1 MKKLNYLLAF
11 ILSLLLIYSC
21 TKESQEIAKDE
32 EIRNFTQMDL
42 LNCIR
47 ISSPQVSPDGQWVLY
62 QQSIPI
68 FDENR
73 MNSEIMAVSINGIK
87 TINLSNHPKSD
98 HSAIWSPDGKQIAFI
113 SNRNGSLQIYM
124 MDFPNGKPRKITK
137 ISAGTAN
144 LLWSPDSQ
152 YILWSSDVKID
163 QSPIEKYPNLKKAK
177 VRIYD
182 EIPVRHW
189 DEWNDEYYQHIFFMP
204 VKGGEIT
211 DILEGERYEAPLKP
225 WGGREQIAFSPD
237 ANEIAY
243 TSKKVQDYALSTNSD
258 IYIYNIQTKETVNI
272 TEGMAG
278 YDMDPIYSPDGKW
291 IAFRSQEK
299 AGFESDRIRLM
310 LYDRNSGKITEL
322 TKHLDQWVEEA
333 IWAPDSKSLY
343 ITITDSGTYQ
353 IYNIDLQGK
362 FEKITNGQHNFG
374 RGLSITPDGKEL
386 VYCKQNMKMPLEIYK
401 LNLKSFQEQAL
412 TSANTKKFAKFNDIT
427 IEERWFTAIDGK
439 KIHSWIIYPPD
450 FDKNQKYPMLTFCQ
464 GGPQNMVSQVFH
476 YRWNFFTMASH
487 GYVIVAPNRRGLPG
501 FGQQWNDAI
510 SQDWGGKA
518 MQDILSV
525 TDAMAEEP
533 FIDKQRLGAIGASAG
548 GYAVFWLA
556 GNHNK
561 RFKAFVAHT
570 GVFNLVSMY
579 GSTEELFFTNWENGG
594 PYWEPQYTDNYKKH
608 SPHEYAKNWDTP
620 IMISTG
626 ELDYR
631 VPYTQSLEAFT
642 VAQLKKL
649 PSKFV
654 IFPTQGH
661 LILSLQEAVLWYNE
675 FFEFLDKYL
684 MN

>member
-1 MKKLNYLLAF
+1 MKKMMFSFFVLVSILLF
-11 ILSLLLIYSC
+11 ISC
-21 TKESQEIAKDE
+21 GKDAKEQKKVE
-32 EIRNFTQMDL
+32 EIREFTQMDL

-47 ISSPQVSPDGQWVLY
+47 INAPQVSPDGNWVIF

-68 FDENR
+68 FEENR
-73 MNSEIMAVSINGIK
+73 MNSEIMAVSINGTKI
-87 TINLSNHPKSD
+87 TNISNHPKSD
-98 HSAIWSPDGKQIAFI
+98 HSAVFSPDGKKLAFI
-113 SNRNGSLQIYM
+113 SNRNGSQQIYI
-124 MDFPNGKPRKITK
+124 MDFPNGKPRKVTNIPT
-137 ISAGTAN
+137 GTAN
-144 LLWSPDSQ
+144 LLWSPDGQ
-152 YILWSSDVKID
+152 YLLWTSDVKID
-163 QSPIEKYPNLKKAK
+163 QTPSEKYPALKKAK
-177 VRIYD
+177 VRMYS
-182 EIPVRHW
+182 ELPVRHW
-189 DEWNDEYYQHIFFMP
+189 DEWNDEYYQHIFIMP
-204 VKGGEIT
+204 AKGGEII
-211 DILEGERYEAPLKP
+211 DIMEGERYESPMKP

-237 ANEIAY
+237 ASEIAY

-258 IYIYNIQTKETVNI
+258 IYIYNIKTKETKNI
-272 TEGMAG
+272 TDGMPG

-291 IAFRSQEK
+291 IAFRSQER

-310 LYDRNSGKITEL
+310 LYDRQSGKITEL
-322 TKHLDQWVEEA
+322 TKNLDQWVEEA

-353 IYNIDLQGK
+353 IYNIDINGK
-362 FEKITNGQHNFG
+362 YVKITNGSYNFG
-374 RGLSITPDGKEL
+374 RGIAISPDGKEL
-386 VYCKQNMKMPLEIYK
+386 IYCKQSMKMPVELYK
-401 LNLKSFQEQAL
+401 LNLKTNQEIAL
-412 TSANTKKFAKFNDIT
+412 TAANTDNFKKFKDVK

-450 FDKNQKYPMLTFCQ
+450 FDKNKKYPMLTFCQ

-476 YRWNFFTMASH
+476 YRWNFYTMASH
-487 GYVIVAPNRRGLPG
+487 GYIVVAPNRRGLPG
-501 FGQQWNDAI
+501 FGQEWNDAI
-510 SQDWGGKA
+510 SRDWGGKA
-518 MQDILSV
+518 MQDILAV
-525 TDAMAEEP
+525 TDAMGNEP
-533 FIDKQRLGAIGASAG
+533 YIDKQRLGAIGASAG

-579 GSTEELFFTNWENGG
+579 GSTEELWFTNWENGG
-594 PYWEPQYTDNYKKH
+594 PYWEPQYAEYYKKH

-620 IMISTG
+620 ILISTG

-642 VAQLKKL
+642 VAQLKKI
-649 PSKFV
+649 PSKFI